1 MSGMPIY
8 HFHLTDGQKLH
19 DPRGLE
25 LPNEAAARHYA
36 EGLAHGFVPVASLLN
51 GASQMFVEV
60 VDEAG
65 STVARYA
72 VNIGHS
78 RR

>member
-1 MSGMPIY
+1 MPVY
-8 HFHLTDGQKLH
+8 HFHLTNGQKVH

-25 LPNEAAARHYA
+25 LPDESAVRHYA

-51 GASQMFVEV
+51 GSAQMFVEV
-60 VDEAG
+60 VDETG
-65 STVARYA
+65 STVVRYA
-72 VNIGHS
+72 IYIGHS

>member
-1 MSGMPIY
+1 MPIY
-8 HFHLTDGQKLH
+8 HFHLTDGRKVH

-25 LPNEAAARHYA
+25 LPDEAAARHYA
-36 EGLAHGFVPVASLLN
+36 EGLAHGFVPVASLLS
-51 GASQMFVEV
+51 GSAQIFVEI

-72 VNIGHS
+72 VAIGDS

>member
-1 MSGMPIY
+1 MPVY
-8 HFHLTDGQKLH
+8 HFHLTDGQKVH

-25 LPNEAAARHYA
+25 LPDEAAARRYA
-36 EGLAHGFVPVASLLN
+36 EGLAHGFVPVVPLLD
-51 GASQMFVEV
+51 GAAQMFVEV

-72 VNIGHS
+72 VSIGNAH
-78 RR
+78 R